1 MNQPVR
7 ILSIILVSTGAILL
21 GLKIFTQD
29 SLNLGLPLV
38 FLMIGGAFFLLVF
51 ALREKWRWSS
61 AFYIPGSMLTALGVI
76 VLFNVLTNDWSAWA
90 YAWLLLTCGLGVG
103 LVLANRQTPWH
114 PQLVPIGWVIAFGSV
129 TFFALFGAISG
140 GLFIQIMAPVL
151 LILGGF
157 SLRWLPVDQILP
169 DDIMLRLRMKPAF
182 VNRGKAVP
190 AQNELIEPLST
201 RELEVLQLVDQGLSN
216 QEIAGQL
223 NIAASTVK
231 THINNIYGKLAVQ
244 TRTQAIR
251 KARELKL
258 LEM

>member
-1 MNQPVR
+1 
-7 ILSIILVSTGAILL
+7 
-21 GLKIFTQD
+21 
-29 SLNLGLPLV
+29 
-38 FLMIGGAFFLLVF
+38 
-51 ALREKWRWSS
+51 
-61 AFYIPGSMLTALGVI
+61 
-76 VLFNVLTNDWSAWA
+76 
-90 YAWLLLTCGLGVG
+90 
-103 LVLANRQTPWH
+103 
-114 PQLVPIGWVIAFGSV
+114 
-129 TFFALFGAISG
+129 
-140 GLFIQIMAPVL
+140 
-151 LILGGF
+151 
-157 SLRWLPVDQILP
+157 
-169 DDIMLRLRMKPAF
+169 MLRLRMKPAF